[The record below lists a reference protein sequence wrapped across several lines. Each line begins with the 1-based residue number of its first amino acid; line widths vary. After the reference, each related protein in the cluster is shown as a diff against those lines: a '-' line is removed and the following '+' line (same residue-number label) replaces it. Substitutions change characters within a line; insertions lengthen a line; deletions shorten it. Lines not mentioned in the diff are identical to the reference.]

1 MINYNK
7 GYGQTKTCSTNPY
20 VCNNNTCAS
29 EITDCADFTIKRHD
43 TRPIFKVD
51 ITDCDKPIDL
61 SNKVIE
67 ASMWL
72 NTKIKSPLTTMSD
85 AIVFADNV
93 GFEQINEST
102 IIQIGD
108 NRKFERM
115 LVDYID
121 EENKT
126 VYVFRGQLDTN
137 IYSWKKG
144 SCVKLLRFL
153 NNSAQAELEY
163 QDVTSLDGTVEEDV
177 LVRSTLIYEWHPED
191 TCFYGKYF
199 LEFKVMEVEL
209 DNTTDVGSV
218 ASNMPNYHCN
228 LGTGVLWARRFPVDK
243 PGFVIEVFDSPTAE

>member
-7 GYGQTKTCSTNPY
+7 GYGQSSSCSSNPY
-20 VCNNNTCAS
+20 VCNGSTCAS
-29 EITDCADFTIKRHD
+29 EISDCADFTIKRHD
-43 TRPIFKVD
+43 TLPAFKVD

-61 SNKVIE
+61 SGMVIE

-72 NTKIKSPLTTMSD
+72 NAKLKSAITTLSD
-85 AIVFADNV
+85 SITFVDNF

-102 IIQIGD
+102 IIQVGD

-126 VYVFRGQLDTN
+126 IHVFRGQLDTN

-144 SCVKLLRFL
+144 SCIKLLRFL
-153 NNSAQAELEY
+153 NNSAVGELEY
-163 QDVTSLDGTVEEDV
+163 KNIENLDGTVDENV
-177 LVRSTLIYEWHPED
+177 LVRSTLIYNWQPED

-199 LEFKVMEVEL
+199 LEFKVMQVDLEDTIDL
-209 DNTTDVGSV
+209 GSV
-218 ASNMPNYHCN
+218 PSNIPNYHCN
-228 LGTGVLWARRFPVDK
+228 LGRGVLSARRFPANK